1 MKVFISWSGQ
11 RSLAVAKEL
20 DAWLPQVINAVEPWM
35 SAKSIEAGKLSI
47 PQITEAL
54 SVTRFG
60 IICVTPENQHKPWL
74 QFEAGALSKATDGVV
89 GHAIPLLIGFDKM
102 EELELPLGHFQAHMT
117 SKDDL
122 WNIVM
127 TMNAALD
134 EGGRSE
140 TSLKTAFDKWWPDLE
155 KMLIQVTNQPV
166 EEAVARRPPE
176 AIMEEV
182 LETVRGIARTASY
195 NSALVTTLVG
205 PAKLDTTTLRA
216 LDGMVYEIVG
226 ADISANNPQVNYS
239 PGSSVITVATQGQL
253 SSISVARIRSI
264 FENLPV
270 LKEYR
275 VGFMDLNVS
284 GLGKSDGF
292 YQSQP
297 SSD

>member
-1 MKVFISWSGQ
+1 MKVFISWSGK
-11 RSLAVAKEL
+11 RSLQVAKAL
-20 DAWLPQVINAVEPWM
+20 DGWLPQVINAVEPWM

-54 SVTRFG
+54 GVTRFG

-74 QFEAGALSKATDGVV
+74 QFEAGALSKATEGVV
-89 GHAIPLLIGFDKM
+89 GHAIPLLIGFDRM
-102 EELELPLGHFQAHMT
+102 EELEPPLGHFQAHMT

-122 WNIVM
+122 WNILM

-140 TSLKTAFDKWWPDLE
+140 ASLKTAFDKWWPDLE
-155 KMLIQVTNQPV
+155 EILTQVTNQPV
-166 EEAVARRPPE
+166 EEAVPRRPPE

-182 LETVRGIARTASY
+182 LETVRGMARTASY

-205 PAKLDTTTLRA
+205 PTKLDSTTLRA
-216 LDGMVYEIVG
+216 LDGMVHEIVG

-253 SSISVARIRSI
+253 SSIAVARIRSI
-264 FENLPV
+264 FESLPV

-275 VGFMDLNVS
+275 VAFMDLNIVGS
-284 GLGKSDGF
+284 GKSDGF
-292 YQSQP
+292 YQQYL
-297 SSD
+297 SDN